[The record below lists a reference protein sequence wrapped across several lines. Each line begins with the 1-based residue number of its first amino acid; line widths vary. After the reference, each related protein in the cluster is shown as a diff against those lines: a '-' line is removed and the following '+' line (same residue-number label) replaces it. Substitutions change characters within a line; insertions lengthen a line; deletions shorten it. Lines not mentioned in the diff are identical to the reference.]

1 MYSLSFYVA
10 SGYLTVVCWL
20 LCRAMFEQTS
30 FGGSGRVLWRVLLG
44 VLCVSQ
50 TLSYSNCFVLVPKN
64 DNLIPDLTLTILLRC
79 FAAAGILPLS
89 RTAYQGAYI

>member
-1 MYSLSFYVA
+1 MNRPASVEVSIVESVA
-10 SGYLTVVCWL
+10 WSPVRVSNVEL
-20 LCRAMFEQTS
+20 LK
-30 FGGSGRVLWRVLLG
+30 L
-44 VLCVSQ
+44 
-50 TLSYSNCFVLVPKN
+50 FVLVPKN